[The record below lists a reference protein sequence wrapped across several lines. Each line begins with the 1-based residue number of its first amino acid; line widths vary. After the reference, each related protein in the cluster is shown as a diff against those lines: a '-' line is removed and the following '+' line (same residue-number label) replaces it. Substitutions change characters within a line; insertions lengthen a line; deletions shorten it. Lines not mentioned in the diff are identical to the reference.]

1 MVTIR
6 EVAKLAGVSMTTVS
20 RAFNPKAVIKED
32 TRQKIFKIAND
43 IGYAPNISARG
54 LVTNKKFVIGVFLS
68 SIHTNMSTYLSDILS
83 NIHDALPDNYLL
95 SVEGIDRIDNIEQKV
110 KNRFDG
116 ILVVSQSAADNQ
128 FIYKMK
134 TNHIPMVV
142 VLRKMDN
149 PEIDNIYPDDERAI
163 LDAVNYIANQG
174 HQRIGFIEGRPEFEA
189 TITRRRGIEIGCA
202 ANHLV
207 LVDDAV
213 KVGDFSPAAGKKL
226 MAEILQLPA
235 ATRPTCVICANDD
248 MALGAMRACYER
260 GVKVPDDISIMGF
273 DNVAYARLSTPS
285 LTTINNPIQEMAS
298 AGIKRLISIIDNPHQ
313 ERLSMVMTPALVI
326 RESIGQQ
333 N

>member
-1 MVTIR
+1 
-6 EVAKLAGVSMTTVS
+6 
-20 RAFNPKAVIKED
+20 
-32 TRQKIFKIAND
+32 
-43 IGYAPNISARG
+43 
-54 LVTNKKFVIGVFLS
+54 
-68 SIHTNMSTYLSDILS
+68 MSTYLSDILS

-163 LDAVNYIANQG
+163 LDAVNYIADRG

-189 TITRRRGIEIGCA
+189 TIARRRGIEIGCA

-213 KVGDFSPAAGKKL
+213 KVGDFSPAAGKEL
-226 MAEILQLPA
+226 MAEILQLPVA
-235 ATRPTCVICANDD
+235 NRPTCVICANDD

>member
-149 PEIDNIYPDDERAI
+149 PEIDDIYPDDERAI
-163 LDAVNYIANQG
+163 LDAVNYIADQG

-189 TITRRRGIEIGCA
+189 TIARRRGIEIGCA

-313 ERLSMVMTPALVI
+313 ERLSIVMTPALVI